1 MHPSERLHVY
11 MSTRPHLRASA
22 HPTMTR
28 AKRLQPVQQLADE
41 NERRL
46 AQSVAALDRRLADAE
61 TKLTELQRYKH
72 DYENQ
77 FSARAS
83 TGMGATA
90 LRDYQAFLARLSEA
104 IRQQG
109 ALVQRARIERDLE
122 RGRWQEAATRAKAVD
137 HVIERWRLE
146 ERQALD
152 RRDQRESDERA
163 QRKVQ
168 QR

>member
-1 MHPSERLHVY
+1 
-11 MSTRPHLRASA
+11 
-22 HPTMTR
+22 MTR

-41 NERRL
+41 TERRL
-46 AQSVAALDRRLADAE
+46 ARNVAALERRLSEAE
-61 TKLTELQRYKH
+61 AKLEELTRYRQE
-72 DYENQ
+72 YESQLNT
-77 FSARAS
+77 RAAS
-83 TGMGATA
+83 GMGATA

-109 ALVQRARIERDLE
+109 ALVQRARVERDLE
-122 RGRWQEAATRAKAVD
+122 RARWQEAATRAKAVD
-137 HVIERWRLE
+137 HVIERWRSE
-146 ERQALD
+146 ERHALE